1 MVLEV
6 FLALTASSNL
16 VYVLRCPESAG
27 TYKVTRLFDLVNEL
41 PEQQD
46 LLPFIFQMIDR
57 SLALSERKNEYQM
70 EVGNPL
76 FHD

>member
-1 MVLEV
+1 M
-6 FLALTASSNL
+6 LAASSNL
-16 VYVLRCPESAG
+16 VSVLRCPESAG

-57 SLALSERKNEYQM
+57 SLALSERKNEYRM